1 MSFDSESTKQQLSKY
16 VAELVESGK
25 LTAENYTKNA
35 VTSKLLTSFMD
46 GKNLPRPKVRPI
58 WEETIKAAF
67 GASQPKPADASK
79 AEKAEKESNDKSSDD
94 EHDEHDEHE
103 SSLNEFEQMV
113 ESEPR
118 KPRGKKSTD
127 LTVAKA
133 ADKSHRYYS
142 TCQKLNIDNSHSKYN
157 VSGNAPKTFP
167 QQTGNLEAAELELID
182 YFVHDKSLVAKYNT
196 MRKKFINAVAELR
209 EKYELDPKKKPKKVQ
224 KFTITTKTVK
234 YVNPADN
241 KLAELPPEEQQ
252 IFRNYEKEMKEFER
266 LFNNAVKGKTET
278 SKSDKPSDKLKAK
291 TPEEKL
297 ASKMQELQFL
307 LLGVIR
313 TQNIV
318 NLAAILKGA
327 KEIDEENTN
336 KLTNTCIEP
345 IEKPEQWDII
355 EKENGYKPFA
365 PDYMQLFIDIK
376 KFTGSNYGRL
386 CKNIF
391 EHRDALINHSKL
403 TPSLKR
409 AAWLQALGNIKK
421 LISTNEKNLIFDCWE
436 NVLSSEFAFRIVMN
450 GLPPSSFFKKS
461 FETLIQEPLSI
472 QLFESALY
480 PISFC
485 FTPNMLGYA
494 DFDASDK
501 CFGCSDAT
509 YKKNLQLTLE
519 TFGAIDSDRYN
530 YSACN
535 WIYYFNKSD
544 VRNEM
549 ISLLNHAVE
558 LANKEN
564 DDNHSEEEQ

>member
-1 MSFDSESTKQQLSKY
+1 MSFDSESTKQQLSQY
-16 VAELVESGK
+16 VAELVESGE
-25 LTAENYTKNA
+25 LTSENYTKNA
-35 VTSKLLTSFMD
+35 VTSKLLTKFMD

-67 GASQPKPADASK
+67 GASQPKPAETPETENEPND
-79 AEKAEKESNDKSSDD
+79 ESNDD
-94 EHDEHDEHE
+94 EPNDNHE

-118 KPRGKKSTD
+118 KSRGKKSTD
-127 LTVAKA
+127 ITVAKA
-133 ADKSHRYYS
+133 TDKSHRYYS

-157 VSGNAPKTFP
+157 VSGSAPKTFP
-167 QQTGNLEAAELELID
+167 QQTSNLEAAELELID

-196 MRKKFINAVAELR
+196 MRKMFINKVAELR

-224 KFTITTKTVK
+224 KFTITAKTVK

-241 KLAELPPEEQQ
+241 KLAELPAEEQQ
-252 IFRNYEKEMKEFER
+252 IFRNYEKEMKEFEK
-266 LFNNAVKGKTET
+266 LFNNAVKGKTES
-278 SKSDKPSDKLKAK
+278 SKSDKLKAK
-291 TPEEKL
+291 TAEEKL

-313 TQNIV
+313 TQNII

-336 KLTNTCIEP
+336 KLTNTCIEQ
-345 IEKPEQWDII
+345 IEEPEQWDMI
-355 EKENGYKPFA
+355 EKENCYKAFA

-391 EHRDALINHSKL
+391 EHREALINHSKL

-409 AAWLQALGNIKK
+409 SAWLQALGNIKK
-421 LISTNEKNLIFDCWE
+421 LISPNEKNLIFDCWE
-436 NVLSSEFAFRIVMN
+436 NVLSSESAFRIVMN

-494 DFDASDK
+494 DFDAPDK

-519 TFGAIDSDRYN
+519 TFGSIDTDRYS

-544 VRNEM
+544 IRNEM

-558 LANKEN
+558 LANKET
-564 DDNHSEEEQ
+564 DDAHTEEEQQ

>member
-1 MSFDSESTKQQLSKY
+1 MSFDSESTKQQLSQY
-16 VAELVESGK
+16 VAELVESGE
-25 LTAENYTKNA
+25 LTSENYTKNA
-35 VTSKLLTSFMD
+35 VTSKLLTKFMD

-67 GASQPKPADASK
+67 GASQPKPAETPE
-79 AEKAEKESNDKSSDD
+79 AENEPND
-94 EHDEHDEHE
+94 EPNDEHE

-118 KPRGKKSTD
+118 KSRGKKSTD
-127 LTVAKA
+127 ITVAKA
-133 ADKSHRYYS
+133 TDKSHRYYS

-167 QQTGNLEAAELELID
+167 QQTSNLEAAELELID

-196 MRKKFINAVAELR
+196 MRKMFINKVAELR

-224 KFTITTKTVK
+224 KFTITAKTVK

-241 KLAELPPEEQQ
+241 KLAELPAEEQQ
-252 IFRNYEKEMKEFER
+252 IFRNYEKEMKEFEK
-266 LFNNAVKGKTET
+266 LFNNAVKGKTES
-278 SKSDKPSDKLKAK
+278 SKSDKLKAK
-291 TPEEKL
+291 TAEEKL

-313 TQNIV
+313 TQNII

-336 KLTNTCIEP
+336 KLTNTCIEQ
-345 IEKPEQWDII
+345 IEEPEQWDMI
-355 EKENGYKPFA
+355 EKENCYKPFA

-391 EHRDALINHSKL
+391 EHREALINHSKL

-421 LISTNEKNLIFDCWE
+421 LISPNEKNLIFDCWE
-436 NVLSSEFAFRIVMN
+436 NVLSSESAFRIVMN

-494 DFDASDK
+494 DFDAPDK

-519 TFGAIDSDRYN
+519 TFGSIDTDRYS

-544 VRNEM
+544 IRNEM

-558 LANKEN
+558 LANKET
-564 DDNHSEEEQ
+564 DDTHTEEEQQ